1 MKQASQWWTKVS
13 KIAAPGQAGIQKL
26 PEHVDATDDIGNLPS
41 IAVLDPWFNVQQ
53 KAEWEAQICPSTAR
67 IPGFDGHQ
75 HVAYD

>member
-41 IAVLDPWFNVQQ
+41 IAVLDSWFKVVFNKKQNGKPNFVLQPPEFLVLM
-53 KAEWEAQICPSTAR
+53 ATSM
-67 IPGFDGHQ
+67 
-75 HVAYD
+75 